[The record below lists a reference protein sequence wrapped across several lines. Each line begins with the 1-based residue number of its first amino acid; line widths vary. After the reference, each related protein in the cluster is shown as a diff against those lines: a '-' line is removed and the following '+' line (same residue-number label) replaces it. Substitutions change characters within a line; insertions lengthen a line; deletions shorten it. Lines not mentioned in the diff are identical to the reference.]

1 MPEIGA
7 FPDLRFRGA
16 LSNAYFPQQDL
27 SCAIK
32 LSVGHTFQL
41 RAHPA
46 KIQARFHCGAQQI
59 VTCKLTYVLST
70 QMTKHQEVQRHAPTH
85 EYLSVALVYPKST
98 MTEDLPTK
106 GVSPAPGHHGT

>member
-1 MPEIGA
+1 MVTEIGV
-7 FPDLRFRGA
+7 FPNLGFVGG
-16 LSNAYFPQQDL
+16 LSNTCFPQQDL

-32 LSVGHTFQL
+32 LSVGHIFQL

-70 QMTKHQEVQRHAPTH
+70 QMTKHQEMERHAAGARISLCSSR
-85 EYLSVALVYPKST
+85 LSKI
-98 MTEDLPTK
+98 DDD
-106 GVSPAPGHHGT
+106 

>member
-1 MPEIGA
+1 MLLGSFRVMPEIGA

-32 LSVGHTFQL
+32 LCVGHIFQL

-70 QMTKHQEVQRHAPTH
+70 QMTKHQEMERHAADARISLCSSR
-85 EYLSVALVYPKST
+85 LSKI
-98 MTEDLPTK
+98 DDD
-106 GVSPAPGHHGT
+106 

>member
-1 MPEIGA
+1 MLLGSFRVMTEIGV
-7 FPDLRFRGA
+7 FPDLRFRRGA

-32 LSVGHTFQL
+32 LSVGHIFQL

-70 QMTKHQEVQRHAPTH
+70 QMTKHQEMQRHAAGARIS
-85 EYLSVALVYPKST
+85 L
-98 MTEDLPTK
+98 
-106 GVSPAPGHHGT
+106 